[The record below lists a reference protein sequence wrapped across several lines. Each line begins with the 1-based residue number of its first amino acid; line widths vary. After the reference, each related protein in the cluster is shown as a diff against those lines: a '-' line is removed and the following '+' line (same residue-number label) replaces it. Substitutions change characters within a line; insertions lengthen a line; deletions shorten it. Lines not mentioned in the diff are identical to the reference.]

1 MEDIRIRVRDISMK
15 FHIAE
20 NQAASFKEYATRKAK
35 GDIKYKDFWAL
46 RNISGDIRK
55 GDVLGIIGQNGSG
68 KSTLLKII
76 AGIMKPTEGYV
87 ETYGTVAPM
96 LELGSGF
103 ELEMTGRENI
113 YLNGAILGHSKELI
127 DEHYE
132 GIVDFAELRQF
143 IDAPIRTYSSGMLAR
158 LAFSVATVIKPD
170 ILIVDEI
177 LSVGDDRFQAKSRA
191 RMMEIMDSGS
201 TVIFV
206 SHRMDDIREICSGA
220 VWLDNGMIRASG
232 PAKEVCDAYEKR

>member
-1 MEDIRIRVRDISMK
+1 MDDIRIRVCDVSMK
-15 FHIAE
+15 FHLAE
-20 NQAASFKEYATRKAK
+20 NQAGSFKEYATRKVK

-46 RNISGDIRK
+46 RNINGELEK
-55 GDVLGIIGQNGSG
+55 GDVLGVIGTNGSG

-76 AGIMKPTEGYV
+76 AGIMKPTEGFV
-87 ETYGTVAPM
+87 ETFGTIAPM

-113 YLNGAILGHSKELI
+113 YLNGAILGYSEELI
-127 DEHYE
+127 EEHFRE
-132 GIVDFAELRQF
+132 IVDFAELRQF
-143 IDAPIRTYSSGMLAR
+143 IDAPIRTYSSGMQAR
-158 LAFSVATVIKPD
+158 LAFSVATIIKPD

-191 RMMEIMDSGS
+191 KMMEIMNSGS

-206 SHRMDDIREICSGA
+206 SHVMEEVREICNKV
-220 VWLDNGMIRASG
+220 VWLDSGMIRMEGTAD
-232 PAKEVCDAYEKR
+232 EVCDAYEKR